1 MLSNLINLFYL
12 NFIKA
17 LLKDGYC
24 LKRAT
29 LIFHPIFSKCMKN
42 LQLLKKA
49 ESQNLRK
56 WYWSQE
62 TCFTLCTPLF
72 TLPMAP
78 RPIHSSFLYTSFPV
92 ARYVLIF
99 KEISDIKYFG
109 KRNFFLSKI
118 LLKGKSHRLRLKY
131 DKRKIPR
138 PCLYGSTEENIKSL
152 PGGRG
157 YPPSTRKSRCIE
169 STL

>member
-1 MLSNLINLFYL
+1 MNNSYLKKFLYYLNFFDGIYDLIYPVFTQKVCFNWINTKKKMLSNLINLFYL

-118 LLKGKSHRLRLKY
+118 LLKGK
-131 DKRKIPR
+131 
-138 PCLYGSTEENIKSL
+138 
-152 PGGRG
+152 
-157 YPPSTRKSRCIE
+157 
-169 STL
+169 